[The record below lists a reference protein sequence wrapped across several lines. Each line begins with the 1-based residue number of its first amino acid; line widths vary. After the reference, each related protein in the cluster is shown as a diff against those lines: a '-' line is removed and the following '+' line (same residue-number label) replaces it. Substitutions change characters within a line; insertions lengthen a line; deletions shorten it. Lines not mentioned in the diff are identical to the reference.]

1 MSTGYDE
8 IIKNASCNIA
18 PKCDIPEGMKRFSI
32 YRDEEETKYEK
43 YYQFDE
49 MSYDIS
55 FLNSLF

>member
-1 MSTGYDE
+1 MKLLKMLRIT
-8 IIKNASCNIA
+8 A
-18 PKCDIPEGMKRFSI
+18 PKCGISDVPESMKRFSI

-43 YYQFDE
+43 YYQLDE